1 MVSII
6 IPCYND
12 DYLKYALQ
20 SCVEQDYEDVEVK
33 LVVDHQKLFMP
44 PYVGLEFIQNNENL
58 GTAESI
64 NVGLRA
70 CSGDY
75 IMILAADD
83 MLTKD
88 SISRRIKMFEEDP
101 ELDAIYGFMLKVQG
115 DCSYEEAQK
124 VVPRRHP
131 SEYTVPLYRRRVF
144 QKYGLL
150 HPPMRGREDKEYS
163 YRLGVHSK
171 SPFERRVKI
180 RKADYDVY
188 YYRRH
193 EQAQRKA
200 RTRDIYR
207 EIGLHMAF
215 DKRMKDLEINGI
227 TEKNTEFLK

>member
-1 MVSII
+1 M
-6 IPCYND
+6 
-12 DYLKYALQ
+12 
-20 SCVEQDYEDVEVK
+20 
-33 LVVDHQKLFMP
+33 
-44 PYVGLEFIQNNENL
+44 
-58 GTAESI
+58 
-64 NVGLRA
+64 GLRL
-70 CSGDY
+70 SKGDY